1 MTGTVGTGPGEVGGS
16 PRRTRAVV
24 AAELADV
31 ERYLREVPPH
41 AGGGRHALEQR
52 RVALQRELAALR
64 SGPGAPTAD

>member
-1 MTGTVGTGPGEVGGS
+1 MSGAEDGPGTAASGEE

-41 AGGGRHALEQR
+41 AGGGRELLERR
-52 RVALQRELAALR
+52 RVALQRELTDLGRGTDGDA
-64 SGPGAPTAD
+64 

>member
-1 MTGTVGTGPGEVGGS
+1 VTTRSPAHDDDGP

-41 AGGGRHALEQR
+41 QGGGRDVLER
-52 RVALQRELAALR
+52 RRAALQRELTALR
-64 SGPGAPTAD
+64 ASDPPDAPSA